1 MSRFYAVIDFS
12 GTLAVVDEKRTFQRC
27 AQATGLGAE
36 ALMELTI
43 RPDPTK
49 FDQATMAACD
59 SIIADEIRQAV
70 PIAGIKKA
78 IVVLKQHHYTVV
90 ISSNGLG
97 WAIKQ
102 WLRDNG
108 LNRYVS
114 LVYGREDGS
123 KDKHFEHLARTEDV
137 DEWLYIA
144 DSPKDFSPLVQWTGV
159 KKVAVNVRKGESYPK
174 EVVLFYEP
182 LSAEII
188 QSIAIGG

>member
-1 MSRFYAVIDFS
+1 MSSFYAVIDFS

-36 ALMELTI
+36 ALMELTV
-43 RPDPTK
+43 RPDPKK
-49 FDQATMAACD
+49 FDQATMATCE

-70 PIAGIKKA
+70 PIAGITEA
-78 IVVLKQHHYTVV
+78 IVALKQRHYTVV

-102 WLRDNG
+102 WLRDNK

-123 KDKHFEHLARTEDV
+123 KDKHFEHLARIDDV
-137 DEWLYIA
+137 DEWLYVA
-144 DSPKDFSPLVQWTGV
+144 DSPKDFSPLVGWTRV
-159 KKVAVNVRKGESYPK
+159 NKVAVNARKGEAYPRD
-174 EVVLFYEP
+174 VRVFYEP
-182 LSAEII
+182 LSAEIVER
-188 QSIAIGG
+188 IAIGG

>member
-1 MSRFYAVIDFS
+1 MTFYAILDFS
-12 GTLAVVDEKRTFQRC
+12 GTLAVVDEKRTLQRC

-36 ALMELTI
+36 ALMELMV

-49 FDQATMAACD
+49 FDQATMAICE

-70 PIAGIKKA
+70 PIAGIEKA
-78 IVVLKQHHYTVV
+78 IVALKQRDYTVF

-102 WLRDNG
+102 WLRDNNK
-108 LNRYVS
+108 LNRYVC

-123 KDKHFEHLARTEDV
+123 KDKHFEYMARIDDV

-159 KKVAVNVRKGESYPK
+159 KKVAVNARKGEAYPK
-174 EVVLFYEP
+174 NVRVFYEP
-182 LSAEII
+182 LSAELVERIT
-188 QSIAIGG
+188 IGG

>member
-1 MSRFYAVIDFS
+1 MSGFYAVIDFS

-49 FDQATMAACD
+49 FDQATMAVCE

-70 PIAGIKKA
+70 PIDGIEKA
-78 IVVLKQHHYTVV
+78 IVALKQRHYTVV

-102 WLRDNG
+102 WLRDNR

-123 KDKHFEHLARTEDV
+123 KDKHFEYLAKIEDI
-137 DEWLYIA
+137 DDWLYIA
-144 DSPKDFSPLVQWTGV
+144 DSPKDFSPLVQWTSV
-159 KKVAVNVRKGESYPK
+159 KKVAVNAREGETYPK
-174 EVVLFYEP
+174 DVRVFYEP
-182 LSAEII
+182 LSAELVER
-188 QSIAIGG
+188 IAIGG